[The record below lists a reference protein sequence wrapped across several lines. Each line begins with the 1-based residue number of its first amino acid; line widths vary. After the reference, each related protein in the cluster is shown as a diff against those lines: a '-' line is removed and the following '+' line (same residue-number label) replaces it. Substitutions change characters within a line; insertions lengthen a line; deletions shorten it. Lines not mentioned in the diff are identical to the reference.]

1 MKQAIIAPSIL
12 SADYLKLQESIE
24 EVEKA
29 GADILHLDVMDGH
42 FVPNITFGPVVLHKI
57 SSITKLNLDIHLMV
71 ENNDFCVDLFAP
83 LKPEFLTFH
92 LESEKHPHRMIQKI
106 KSLGIKAGISL
117 NPHTPVDSVRHLIKD
132 LDLLLIMSVNPGFGG
147 QIFIEESITKIKQ
160 AKKMIDDANSKCII
174 EVDGGVNDKNA
185 KSLKEA
191 GASMLVAGSFVFG
204 ADDKTKAITSLK

>member
-12 SADYLKLQESIE
+12 SADYLRLQESLE

-147 QIFIEESITKIKQ
+147 QSFIEESITKIKQ

>member
-1 MKQAIIAPSIL
+1 MKKAIVAPSIL
-12 SADYLKLQESIE
+12 SADYLRLQESIE

-42 FVPNITFGPVVLHKI
+42 FVPNITFGPVVLNKI
-57 SSITKLNLDIHLMV
+57 SSITKLKLDIHLMV
-71 ENNDFCVDLFAP
+71 EDNNFCVDLFAP

-92 LESEKHPHRMIQKI
+92 IESEKHPHRMIQKI

-117 NPHTPVDSVRHLIKD
+117 NPHTPVSSLRHLVKD

-147 QIFIEESITKIKQ
+147 QSFIEESILKVKE
-160 AKKMIDDANSKCII
+160 AKAMIDEAGSSCVI

-185 KSLKEA
+185 PILKEA

-204 ADDKTKAITSLK
+204 AKDKTKAIASLK

>member
-1 MKQAIIAPSIL
+1 MEKAIIAPSIL
-12 SADYLKLQESIE
+12 SADYLRLQESIE

-147 QIFIEESITKIKQ
+147 QSFIEESVAKIKE
-160 AKKMIDDANSKCII
+160 AKEMIDDAKSNCII

-185 KSLKEA
+185 QSLKEA

-204 ADDKTKAITSLK
+204 ADDKTKAIASLK

>member
-1 MKQAIIAPSIL
+1 
-12 SADYLKLQESIE
+12 
-24 EVEKA
+24 
-29 GADILHLDVMDGH
+29 
-42 FVPNITFGPVVLHKI
+42 LHKI

-147 QIFIEESITKIKQ
+147 QSFIEESITKIKQ
-160 AKKMIDDANSKCII
+160 AKEMIDDANSKCII